1 MKTNILVVTA
11 ILMSF
16 YQLTG
21 CTQSVEEQINN
32 DDIENAEQVGNAD
45 SRLCQSVDMTIQGE
59 NPNEEEVL
67 ALQFIRE
74 EEKLARD
81 VYISLYDQW
90 GLRPFGN
97 ISKSEQV
104 HMDAI
109 LTLLKRYEIED
120 PVADNGPGVFKNKEL
135 QELYDQ
141 LMVQGSESVIQAL
154 NVGALIE
161 ETDILDI
168 QVMLDET
175 IEKEDLTTVLNNL
188 KRGSENHLRAY
199 VRNLQRYNIVY
210 EPKLL
215 AEDVYLDII
224 D

>member
-1 MKTNILVVTA
+1 
-11 ILMSF
+11 
-16 YQLTG
+16 
-21 CTQSVEEQINN
+21 
-32 DDIENAEQVGNAD
+32 
-45 SRLCQSVDMTIQGE
+45 
-59 NPNEEEVL
+59 
-67 ALQFIRE
+67 
-74 EEKLARD
+74 
-81 VYISLYDQW
+81 
-90 GLRPFGN
+90 
-97 ISKSEQV
+97 
-104 HMDAI
+104 
-109 LTLLKRYEIED
+109 
-120 PVADNGPGVFKNKEL
+120 
-135 QELYDQ
+135 
-141 LMVQGSESVIQAL
+141 MVQGSESVIQAL